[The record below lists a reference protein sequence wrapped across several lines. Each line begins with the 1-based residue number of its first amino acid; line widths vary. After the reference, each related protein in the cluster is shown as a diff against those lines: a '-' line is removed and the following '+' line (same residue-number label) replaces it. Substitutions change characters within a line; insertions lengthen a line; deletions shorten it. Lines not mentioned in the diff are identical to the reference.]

1 MRHATPISFFLFS
14 LPLTVLSKSINHDIT
29 VGPALSFSPN
39 TTSASAGDT
48 LTFHFFPGKH
58 DVAQS
63 SFSTPCAPSPNGFYS
78 GFIVPDSGE
87 DSTKFVVTV
96 NDTQPIWFYC
106 SEVMHCQLG
115 MVGVVNPPASGDA
128 LASYAL
134 AASKTTD
141 STTPANVAGGV
152 FSSVN
157 GPPSASTSTSA
168 SPPTSTTTSTGTE
181 TKTSSTSTPTQSTS
195 AGAVLG
201 SGNLFLNGMSAV
213 VAVAAVW
220 ASLI

>member
-1 MRHATPISFFLFS
+1 MSLQIYKRGTFQDSTTVPNLSPNPSQLPIITYSFPFESKLKSLPQTLKMRHATPISFFLFS

-58 DVAQS
+58 NVAQS

-87 DSTKFVVTV
+87 DSTKFVVMV

-115 MVGVVNPPASGDA
+115 MVGVVNPTYVSSP
-128 LASYAL
+128 L
-134 AASKTTD
+134 
-141 STTPANVAGGV
+141 
-152 FSSVN
+152 FSPLLPFPIS
-157 GPPSASTSTSA
+157 PSSFLPSTSRISR
-168 SPPTSTTTSTGTE
+168 P
-181 TKTSSTSTPTQSTS
+181 
-195 AGAVLG
+195 
-201 SGNLFLNGMSAV
+201 
-213 VAVAAVW
+213 
-220 ASLI
+220 I